1 MKQIVMAM
9 CVLLTM
15 CIFGENVFNAE
26 TIKAAEQGNAEA
38 QYNLGMCYANGDG
51 VAKDMKEAVKLKT
64 NLQR

>member
-51 VAKDMKEAVKLKT
+51 LAKDMKESVKLKT